1 MSKPP
6 LLFQALQLRGLTLSN
21 RIIVSPMCQYSAING
36 VAQAWHRAHLGQFM
50 ISGTGMLILEAT
62 AVEPI
67 GRITAGCLG
76 LYDDHTELA
85 LASVLAAL
93 RLLSDQPIAIQL
105 GHAGRK
111 ASSGRPWEGG
121 QQVPL
126 EKGGW
131 TAVAPSAIAHIAG
144 EVPPHA
150 LSLDELAALKKKFV
164 DGTQRADR
172 LGIQAIE
179 LHAAHGYLL
188 HEFLS
193 PIANQRQD
201 QYGGSLANR
210 MRYPLEV
217 FDAMRA
223 AWPESKPLGLRLSA
237 TDWCEHLPERWELND
252 AVEFAKLLDQRGIDW
267 IDVSSGGVSPTQ
279 KIAVGPGYQ
288 VPFAAA
294 IKAQVTCKV
303 MTVGMITEPQQAE
316 NILKAGQADMIA
328 LARGITRDPR
338 WAWNAAMALG
348 GQITAPRQYW
358 RSQPSGY
365 KDLFGETTFGQR

>member
-1 MSKPP
+1 MSNQP
-6 LLFQALQLRGLTLSN
+6 LLFQALQLRGLTLPN

-36 VAQAWHRAHLGQFM
+36 VAQTWHRAHLGQFM
-50 ISGTGMLILEAT
+50 ISGTGLLILEAT

-76 LYDDHTELA
+76 LYDDQTELA
-85 LASVLAAL
+85 LASVLAEL
-93 RLLSDQPIAIQL
+93 RQLSDQPIAIQL

-131 TAVAPSAIAHIAG
+131 KAVAPSATPHNAG
-144 EVPPHA
+144 EWAPHA
-150 LSLDELAALKKKFV
+150 LGLDDLAALKKRFV
-164 DGTQRADR
+164 DSTQRADR
-172 LGIQAIE
+172 LGFDAIE

-217 FDAMRA
+217 FEAMRA
-223 AWPESKPLGLRLSA
+223 VWPQSKPLGLRLSA
-237 TDWCEHLPERWELND
+237 SDWCEHLPAHWALAD
-252 AVEFAKLLDQRGIDW
+252 AIEFSRQLDQRGVDW
-267 IDVSSGGVSPTQ
+267 IDVSSGGISPAQ

-294 IKAQVTCKV
+294 IKAQVSCKV

-348 GQITAPRQYW
+348 GQVKAPQQYW
-358 RSQPSGY
+358 RSQPSGF